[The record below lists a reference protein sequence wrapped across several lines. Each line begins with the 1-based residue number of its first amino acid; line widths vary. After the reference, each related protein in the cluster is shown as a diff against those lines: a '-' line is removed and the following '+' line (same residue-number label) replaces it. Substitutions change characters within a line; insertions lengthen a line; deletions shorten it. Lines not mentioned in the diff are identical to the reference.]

1 MVRKALVLALNV
13 LFLSC
18 AGSVSFAQDYPS
30 RTVTFVVPFAA
41 GSVTD
46 SVARFVAERFNKALK
61 VPIVVENKPGGNGVI
76 AARAIVSGA
85 TDGYTI
91 FITTNSTH
99 AANVNLYKN
108 LPYDPVN
115 DFAPVSRIM
124 QIPLVVVVR
133 PDLPA
138 DSLEGLMQLAA
149 AKSGEMSYASGNTS
163 SQVAAELIARA
174 AKAKFTRVPYTGN
187 NKAIV
192 DVMESR
198 VDILV
203 ADMATALPQI
213 EGKKVKAL
221 AVTSAVRV
229 KQLPNVPTVAEAG
242 VANFEVIG
250 WLAAFVKANTPP
262 DIVSKLNAAFVE
274 TINSKEAEVF
284 FNNNGGQPFASTP
297 TELRDYVVSETAKWA
312 NFVEVGGI
320 EKQ

>member
-1 MVRKALVLALNV
+1 MKKTLVLVLSA

-18 AGSVSFAQDYPS
+18 AGSASFAQDYPS
-30 RTVTFVVPFAA
+30 RTITFLVPFAA

-46 SVARFVAERFNKALK
+46 SVARFFAERLNKALK
-61 VPIVVENKPGGNGVI
+61 APVVVENKPGGNGVI
-76 AARAIVSGA
+76 AARAIVNGEA
-85 TDGYTI
+85 DGYTV

-108 LPYDPVN
+108 LAYDPIN

-133 PDLPA
+133 PDMPA
-138 DSLEGLMQLAA
+138 DSLEGLMKLAA

-198 VDILV
+198 VDFLV
-203 ADMATALPQI
+203 ADLATALPQI

-221 AVTSAVRV
+221 AVTSSVRA
-229 KQLPNVPTVAEAG
+229 KQLPNVPTIAEAG
-242 VANFEVIG
+242 IPDYEVIG
-250 WLAAFVKANTPP
+250 WLAAFVKAKTPP

-274 TINSKEAEVF
+274 IINGKEAEVF

-297 TELRDYVVSETAKWA
+297 AELSAFVVTETAKWA
-312 NFVEVGGI
+312 TFVEVGGI